1 MKKRRFML
9 LATLCMFVTSGL
21 FGHAVSAEP
30 NNNWLQSNKMELS
43 AHRGAQVAAPENTLE
58 SITQAGLLGY
68 GFVEIDVQKTKDGHY
83 VLMHDQTVDRT
94 TTGSGMVEELTLE
107 EIQSFSIEDKD
118 GNVTDH
124 KVPTLNEVLE
134 EAYKYGLGINFDGSK
149 GKWEDKAFVDGIMK
163 EAKNANVLNHS
174 FFVLSN
180 QSIRDQFNKWYPEA
194 TVTFLGNALTNVEAD
209 IQELKK
215 YNNAIYTTSIHNIN
229 EETAKKIKNAGLK
242 LHVYKVNTD
251 ETYAKAKKIHPR
263 LIETDVIVP

>member
-1 MKKRRFML
+1 MF
-9 LATLCMFVTSGL
+9 FVTFGF
-21 FGHAVSAEP
+21 FGHAVRAEP
-30 NNNWLQSNKMELS
+30 DDNWLQSNKMELS

-83 VLMHDQTVDRT
+83 VLMHDLTIDRT
-94 TTGSGMVEELTLE
+94 TTGSGKVEELTLE
-107 EIQSFSIEDKD
+107 EIQSFAIEDKD
-118 GNVTDH
+118 GNVTSY

-134 EAYKYGLGINFDGSK
+134 EAYKYRLGINFDGSK
-149 GKWEDKAFVDGIMK
+149 GKWEDKEFVDGLMK
-163 EAKNANVLNHS
+163 EAKKANVLNHS

-180 QSIRDQFNKWYPEA
+180 QSIRDQFNKWYPDA
-194 TVTFLGNALTNVEAD
+194 TVTFLGNALTNAEAD

-215 YNNAIYTTSIHNIN
+215 YNNAIYTTSIHNID
-229 EETAKKIKNAGLK
+229 EESAKKIKDAGLK